1 MPHSKLETG
10 KNGKHLWILHHKERG
25 EHGVFYNFSALSVFS
40 AVKLTTKNAES
51 TKELK
56 NFVLSAFL
64 WWCGCQKPR
73 RMMSLAREI
82 RPVSSVAR

>member
-51 TKELK
+51 TKE
-56 NFVLSAFL
+56 
-64 WWCGCQKPR
+64 
-73 RMMSLAREI
+73 
-82 RPVSSVAR
+82 